1 MVRSFFILI
10 VFFLLVAAG
19 LQQKSNPNELIA
31 GRNPTTLKGHKHSA
45 GQPKPCSINVS
56 DFGAIPD
63 DGKDDSKEIQAAID
77 KARSDG
83 IHKVCFE
90 AGKYEFKSIPG
101 WERTE
106 RKRSCYITVQDA
118 SDLELCGVT
127 GKDGVPATF
136 WVKDNDLKECQ
147 PMILSIQQGA
157 NITVRNISVDMA
169 PYYYS
174 AGKITAVNGDEVTIR
189 VLPGHPRVDGQKA
202 YIMGLYD
209 FKTRK
214 AKVVRLTW
222 DFDLPQWK
230 ATGNDKDRQMTIRF
244 QPLAQS
250 CKIGDGVFWFQGNFS
265 GSMLNFR
272 NIKGLLLENVHILNG
287 HGFPITCNF
296 CKDITYRNVSI
307 KPEGNRIATTCRD
320 GFKIYCAGGKVLMD
334 GIHIEG
340 CLGDDGQNIHGIW
353 LAVLRKEG
361 GKSLITTTSMPGL
374 TPGKAVVLLD
384 DQFHPAW
391 HSKVD
396 SCTQSGKE
404 MRITFTDPVPDWVHE
419 KTPVEPQEWLP
430 DSLHI
435 RNSVYRSTGRFGVYL
450 KASNTLIEK
459 CLFENNVAAIHIG
472 GEWSWGYWLESTN
485 SQHVEIR
492 NCTFRDNHLDMRY
505 GGEKMDLAISIAS
518 LTNPDK
524 LGAPSE
530 VLSGLI
536 RDVRIHDNIFEDES
550 VCVSLQNCG
559 DIWFWNNTLRN
570 CGKDLLINEK
580 TAENIFRM
588 AP

>member
-1 MVRSFFILI
+1 MVRFLFSLI
-10 VFFLLVAAG
+10 FSFLLLTAGLPQVASLKELAAG
-19 LQQKSNPNELIA
+19 PARIS
-31 GRNPTTLKGHKHSA
+31 
-45 GQPKPCSINVS
+45 VS
-56 DFGAIPD
+56 EFGAIPD
-63 DGKDDSKEIQAAID
+63 DGKDDSKAIQAAIAD
-77 KARSDG
+77 AKARG

-90 AGKYEFKSIPG
+90 AGKYEFKFLPG

-106 RKRSCYITVQDA
+106 RKRLCYITIEDF
-118 SDLELCGVT
+118 SHLELCGVT
-127 GKDGVPATF
+127 DKNGQPATF

-147 PMILSIQQGA
+147 PMILSIQKGA
-157 NITVRNISVDMA
+157 DITVRNISADMA

-174 AGKITAVNGDEVTIR
+174 AGRIIAVKGDEVTIE
-189 VLPGHPRVDGQKA
+189 VLPGHPRIDGQKA

-209 FKTRK
+209 FTTRK
-214 AKVVRLTW
+214 ASVVRLTW
-222 DFDLPQWK
+222 DFDLPRWR
-230 ATGNDKDRQMTIRF
+230 ATGDEKDRQMTIQF
-244 QPLAQS
+244 KALAQS
-250 CKIGDGVFWFQGNFS
+250 CKTGDGVFWFQGNYT

-296 CKDITYRNVSI
+296 CQDITYRKVSI
-307 KPEGNRIATTCRD
+307 KPEGNRIATACRD
-320 GFKIYCAGGKVLMD
+320 GFKIYCAGGRVLMD
-334 GIHIEG
+334 SIHIEG

-353 LAVLRKEG
+353 LSVLRKQG
-361 GKSLITTTSMPGL
+361 DKSIISETSMPSL
-374 TPGKAVVLLD
+374 THGKAVVLLD

-391 HSKVD
+391 SSFVD
-396 SCTQSGKE
+396 SCTRVDKE
-404 MRITFTDPVPDWVHE
+404 MVITFTDPVPGWVHE

-430 DSLHI
+430 DSLHVK
-435 RNSVYRSTGRFGVYL
+435 NSVYRSTGRFGIYL

-505 GGEKMDLAISIAS
+505 GGEKMDIAISIAS
-518 LTNPDK
+518 MTNPDK

-580 TAENIFRM
+580 TAVNVFRS